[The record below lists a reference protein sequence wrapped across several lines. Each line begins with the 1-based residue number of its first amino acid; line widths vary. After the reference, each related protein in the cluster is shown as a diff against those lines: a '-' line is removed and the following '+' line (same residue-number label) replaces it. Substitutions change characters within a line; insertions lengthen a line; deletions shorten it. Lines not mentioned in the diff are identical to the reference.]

1 MIERAESTG
10 TTGTTSTDGGLR
22 TAVGTDAPP
31 EVIFRDG
38 SRATVARTAHSPS
51 STGSHSVGAG
61 HPLGHPGPPSSAA
74 RHRDFARDIVAGDT
88 AAAAFS
94 GVAAGLLAWQAG
106 WAPAAPVFAVLVAAS
121 GWALV
126 WPALLGLARAYEVR
140 YLGHGSEE
148 LSRVVSSGIAGLALV
163 GVLGW
168 TWLSASI
175 APFAVSGVLLT
186 LLLSVVSRS
195 VLRARLHRDN
205 LAGATYRRVLLV
217 GEEREVTRLTTR
229 IHRNRYHGWHIVAAA
244 GPAAGGSV
252 PGSPVRLGPADTV
265 TDVLDAA
272 RHCNADLVL
281 LAPSGG
287 SRLVAVDELERSL
300 HAEGREVALA
310 PPLVEAVGPRVAV
323 EPVCGLPVVLLSPPE
338 LGGPRRVI
346 KAVADRG
353 AALLAVL
360 VLLPVLLAI
369 ALLIRLDSR
378 GPALF
383 VQTRVGRHGRA
394 FRIYKFRTMFVD
406 AEERLTALTAL
417 NDGAGPLFK
426 MRSDPRITRVGRF
439 LRRTSLDELP
449 QLLNVVTGDMSIV
462 GPRPPLPAEV
472 AQYDPVTRRRLL
484 VQPGIT
490 GLWQVHGR
498 SDLSWEESSRLDV
511 RYVENWSLGFDLSIL
526 VRTVRAVV
534 QARGAY

>member
-1 MIERAESTG
+1 MIDRVD
-10 TTGTTSTDGGLR
+10 STDGMGLR
-22 TAVGTDAPP
+22 VTTTPATPAEGRGR
-31 EVIFRDG
+31 RDQQG
-38 SRATVARTAHSPS
+38 QRTVPL
-51 STGSHSVGAG
+51 
-61 HPLGHPGPPSSAA
+61 HPLGLDGSAPTGATSVGSVRRDTTPGPPSSAS

-88 AAAAFS
+88 AAAGLSAL
-94 GVAAGLLAWQAG
+94 VAGLVAWQAG
-106 WAPAAPVFAVLVAAS
+106 WTPPDPALALPVGALL
-121 GWALV
+121 WALL
-126 WPALLGLARAYEVR
+126 WPALLGLHRAYETR

-148 LSRVVSSGIAGLALV
+148 LSRVVRSWISALAVVGMGGWVWLPSRLAVDVLV
-163 GVLGW
+163 GVCA
-168 TWLSASI
+168 T
-175 APFAVSGVLLT
+175 VLL
-186 LLLSVVSRS
+186 SIVSRS

-205 LAGATYRRVLLV
+205 LAGATYQRVLLV
-217 GEEREVTRLTTR
+217 GDQGEVTRLAAR
-229 IHRNRYHGWHIVAAA
+229 IHRNRYHGWHVVAAA
-244 GPAAGGSV
+244 GPAS
-252 PGSPVRLGPADTV
+252 PGDPGADSPVRLGGADSV

-272 RHCNADLVL
+272 RRCHADLVL

-287 SRLVAVDELERSL
+287 SRLVAVDELERAL

-323 EPVCGLPVVLLSPPE
+323 EPVCGLPVLHLSPPE

-346 KAVADRG
+346 KGVADR
-353 AALLAVL
+353 AAASVAVVL
-360 VLLPVLLAI
+360 LLPVLLAV
-369 ALLIRLDSR
+369 ALLVRLDSK

-406 AEERLTALTAL
+406 AEARLTALAAQ

-426 MRSDPRITRVGRF
+426 MKSDPRITRVGRF

-449 QLLNVVTGDMSIV
+449 QLLNVVIGDMSLV

-472 AQYDPVTRRRLL
+472 EQYDAVTRRRLL

>member
-1 MIERAESTG
+1 MPT
-10 TTGTTSTDGGLR
+10 
-22 TAVGTDAPP
+22 VNGTDLNGWSGASSMAPS
-31 EVIFRDG
+31 R
-38 SRATVARTAHSPS
+38 SRAAVA
-51 STGSHSVGAG
+51 
-61 HPLGHPGPPSSAA
+61 GPPSSAS
-74 RHRDFARDIVAGDT
+74 RHRDFARDIAAGDAVSAGLSALVAGVV
-88 AAAAFS
+88 AWLS
-94 GVAAGLLAWQAG
+94 GWTPH
-106 WAPAAPVFAVLVAAS
+106 APALALTVSAGAWAVL
-121 GWALV
+121 
-126 WPALLGLARAYEVR
+126 WPALLGLHRAYEVR

-148 LSRVVSSGIAGLALV
+148 LSRVVRSWIAAMAVV

-168 TWLSASI
+168 SWLPSRI
-175 APFAVSGVLLT
+175 AADVVAGVCATVLL
-186 LLLSVVSRS
+186 SIVSRS

-217 GEEREVTRLTTR
+217 GDAHEVARLDAR
-229 IHRNRYHGWHIVAAA
+229 MSRNRYHGWHVVASA
-244 GPAAGGSV
+244 GRPASE
-252 PGSPVRLGPADTV
+252 SPDPADGQGPSPLVRLGGADSV
-265 TDVLDAA
+265 TEVLDAA
-272 RHCNADLVL
+272 RHCHADLVL

-287 SRLVAVDELERSL
+287 SRLEAVDELERAL

-323 EPVCGLPVVLLSPPE
+323 EPVCGLPVLHLSPPE
-338 LGGPRRVI
+338 LGGPRRSI

-353 AALLAVL
+353 AALVAVL
-360 VLLPVLLAI
+360 LLLPVLLTV
-369 ALLIRLDSR
+369 ALLVRLDSR

-394 FRIYKFRTMFVD
+394 FRIYKFRTMFTD
-406 AEERLTALTAL
+406 AEDRLIALAAL

-449 QLLNVVTGDMSIV
+449 QLLNVVIGDMSLV
-462 GPRPPLPAEV
+462 GPRPPLPSEV
-472 AQYDPVTRRRLL
+472 EKYDPVTRRRLL

>member
-1 MIERAESTG
+1 MIDRVKRTNDVEVEGMVGEATGHRRPDHPDGTAASIAAAELSFSGVAPTSSAGST
-10 TTGTTSTDGGLR
+10 T
-22 TAVGTDAPP
+22 
-31 EVIFRDG
+31 
-38 SRATVARTAHSPS
+38 
-51 STGSHSVGAG
+51 VGAVRREASA
-61 HPLGHPGPPSSAA
+61 GPPSSSS

-88 AAAAFS
+88 
-94 GVAAGLLAWQAG
+94 VAAGVSALVAGLVAWQAG
-106 WAPAAPVFAVLVAAS
+106 WTPTAPALALTVAAVGWAVL
-121 GWALV
+121 
-126 WPALLGLARAYEVR
+126 WPALLGLNRAYEVR

-148 LSRVVSSGIAGLALV
+148 LSRVIHSWVAAMAIT

-168 TWLSASI
+168 AWLPSRI
-175 APFAVSGVLLT
+175 AADVVSGICAT

-205 LAGATYRRVLLV
+205 LAGATYQRVLLV
-217 GEEREVTRLTTR
+217 GDAYEVARLSTRMN
-229 IHRNRYHGWHIVAAA
+229 RNRYHGWRVVASA
-244 GPAAGGSV
+244 GPAAE
-252 PGSPVRLGPADTV
+252 PGADTLVRLGAADTV

-272 RHCNADLVL
+272 RHCHADLVL
-281 LAPSGG
+281 LAPSGAT
-287 SRLVAVDELERSL
+287 RLATVDELERAL

-323 EPVCGLPVVLLSPPE
+323 EPVCGLPILHLSSPE

-346 KAVADRG
+346 KAIADRG
-353 AALLAVL
+353 AALVAVL
-360 VLLPVLLAI
+360 LLLPLLLGI
-369 ALLIRLDSR
+369 ALLVRLDSR

-383 VQTRVGRHGRA
+383 VQTRIGRHGRA
-394 FRIYKFRTMFVD
+394 FRIYKFRTMYVD
-406 AEERLTALTAL
+406 AEARLSALASL

-449 QLLNVVTGDMSIV
+449 QLLNVVIGDMSVV

-472 AQYDPVTRRRLL
+472 EKYDAVTRRRLL